1 MSNAEIGARL
11 RSLRGN
17 TSRQEVAD
25 AVGVSVSA
33 LQMYENGAR
42 VPRDQTKMA
51 LAKYYKTS
59 VENIF
64 FNRETHETCGNAA
77 QPA

>member
-11 RSLRGN
+11 RTLRGEKM
-17 TSRQEVAD
+17 RQTVAE
-25 AVGVSVSA
+25 AVGISVSA

-51 LAKYYKTS
+51 LAKYYGTS
-59 VENIF
+59 VEDLF
-64 FNRETHETCGNAA
+64 FNQQAHETCGNR
-77 QPA
+77 PA

>member
-11 RSLRGN
+11 RALRGEK
-17 TSRQEVAD
+17 TRAEVAA

-42 VPRDQTKMA
+42 VPRDQTKMEIA
-51 LAKYYKTS
+51 VYFGST
-59 VENIF
+59 VEDIF
-64 FNRETHETCGNAA
+64 FNSKPHETCGI
-77 QPA
+77 